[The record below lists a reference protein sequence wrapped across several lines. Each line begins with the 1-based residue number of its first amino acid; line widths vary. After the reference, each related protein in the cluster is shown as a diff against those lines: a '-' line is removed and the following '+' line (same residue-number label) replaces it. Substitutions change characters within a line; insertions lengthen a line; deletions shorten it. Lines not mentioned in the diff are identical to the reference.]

1 MMEPRI
7 QEMQAEIERLK
18 VEIAGTSRTLPVHSD
33 MKDVTLVAG
42 IKDWIADSK
51 GSSIFE
57 FLTQIDT

>member
-18 VEIAGTSRTLPVHSD
+18 IEMAGNPRASTVHSA

-42 IKDWIADSK
+42 IKRLD
-51 GSSIFE
+51 GR
-57 FLTQIDT
+57 